1 MIDELI
7 NFKLY
12 VPVFFSFNLN
22 QIIILL
28 ILFQKIV
35 FKILFY
41 QTNNQ
46 NLKDF
51 SVTPT

>member
-12 VPVFFSFNLN
+12 VPVFFFFHLN

-46 NLKDF
+46 KLKDF

>member
-1 MIDELI
+1 MCL
-7 NFKLY
+7 
-12 VPVFFSFNLN
+12 FFSFHLN

-28 ILFQKIV
+28 MLFQKIV

-46 NLKDF
+46 YSKDF
-51 SVTPT
+51 SVTPTRNKEDLND